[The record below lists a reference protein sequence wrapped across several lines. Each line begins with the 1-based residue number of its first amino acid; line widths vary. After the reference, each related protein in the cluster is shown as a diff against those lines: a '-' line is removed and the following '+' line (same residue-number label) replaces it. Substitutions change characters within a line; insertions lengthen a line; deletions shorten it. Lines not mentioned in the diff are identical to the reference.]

1 MDTNNNSDNMDPVL
15 KHYLYPGDIFAKPSP
30 HSITTVLGSCI
41 AVCMYDY
48 KLKIGGMNHYL
59 LPFWNGEGLAS
70 PRYGNIAIPKLLEKL
85 LSLGSER
92 KNLRAKVFGGGMVLS
107 LKGISMDI
115 GNRNTIYAMDYL
127 KEMRIPIESHS
138 VGGNQGRR
146 IVFETHTAKVLMKR
160 LAGNSVRTVR
170 VKG

>member
-1 MDTNNNSDNMDPVL
+1 MHTNNNSDNMDPVL
-15 KHYLYPGDIFAKPSP
+15 KHYLYPGDIFVNLSP

-70 PRYGNIAIPKLLEKL
+70 PRYGNIAIPKLIEKL

-107 LKGISMDI
+107 VRG
-115 GNRNTIYAMDYL
+115 
-127 KEMRIPIESHS
+127 H
-138 VGGNQGRR
+138 QGRR
-146 IVFETHTAKVLMKR
+146 IVFETHTSKVLMKR

-170 VKG
+170 VKR